1 MPNFAALRRGAQGYL
16 AERVLG
22 QARCARSTTGGAR
35 LRGLLRLLVGD
46 AAERGDEES
55 LVDPAVEDRDA
66 HLHTLRD
73 HLATLHVDFVG
84 ELGGRQVY
92 GHSWISSRRFRP
104 RVLSHCADV
113 SMDLVA
119 NAGKEGNRPP
129 ANAPGRCTDP
139 WRPYICLKAHLA
151 RPPPL

>member
-1 MPNFAALRRGAQGYL
+1 M
-16 AERVLG
+16 EVCLG
-22 QARCARSTTGGAR
+22 RL
-35 LRGLLRLLVGD
+35 LRGLLRD
-46 AAERGDEES
+46 AVQRWVEQC

-119 NAGKEGNRPP
+119 NCGQERARPP
-129 ANAPGRCTDP
+129 ADAPGRCTDP
-139 WRPYICLKAHLA
+139 WRPYICL
-151 RPPPL
+151 RRI